1 MFGLLTVIWV
11 ARVVILIILVV
22 GSFEI
27 QTKNSILKPRPRW
40 QVNSHVHIVS
50 LGDVLVLNAKLSI
63 LIGRGNWWNW
73 NVGCEIL
80 SAFCRY
86 QNFDDLNF
94 LSGFNLSKTR
104 GRSAIFRENYNLNTV
119 IAYGMTW
126 NFLSLVNQTFWKR
139 WWPQVMISSALSV

>member
-1 MFGLLTVIWV
+1 MMTKIEKGIWFYLMASMSINSRGPIVLLKD
-11 ARVVILIILVV
+11 
-22 GSFEI
+22 G
-27 QTKNSILKPRPRW
+27 
-40 QVNSHVHIVS
+40 
-50 LGDVLVLNAKLSI
+50 LVLDAKFSI
-63 LIGRGNWWNW
+63 VIGRGNWWNW

-80 SAFCRY
+80 SAFCWY

-119 IAYGMTW
+119 ITYGMTW

-139 WWPQVMISSALSV
+139 WCPQIMISSALSVWNL